1 MTAAIPLLCICGET
15 ASGKTGLAVA
25 LARRLQ
31 QRGTEV
37 GICSSD
43 ALAVYQHL
51 DIGTAKPTLEERAG
65 IPHDGLDIAAPNESC
80 NVTDWLSHAEQR
92 IRQRHAN
99 GGVTILV
106 GGSPLYLKALLEGLS
121 AGPPKD
127 DAVRQQ
133 LMTEYDADPAAFFRR
148 VQQADPEYAAQRHP
162 NDGKRLIRALEVF
175 QLTGKP
181 FSSFHTTD
189 GHRRDDW
196 RSCLIGL
203 RWDKEILHNRIN
215 ARVKIMFANGLL
227 EEVRRLRPQLGSEA
241 AQGVGYKEVIAHLD
255 GEYDLEHAIYQV
267 SKNTRRLA
275 KHQRTWYRRFT
286 DMHWLPGDAADLVD
300 RAETIA
306 IKHCW
311 N

>member
-1 MTAAIPLLCICGET
+1 MCICGET

-25 LARRLQ
+25 LAQRLQ

-133 LMTEYDADPAAFFRR
+133 LMTEYDADQLQRFF
-148 VQQADPEYAAQRHP
+148 VACS
-162 NDGKRLIRALEVF
+162 
-175 QLTGKP
+175 KP
-181 FSSFHTTD
+181 IQSTPRNATPTMASDSF
-189 GHRRDDW
+189 
-196 RSCLIGL
+196 
-203 RWDKEILHNRIN
+203 
-215 ARVKIMFANGLL
+215 A
-227 EEVRRLRPQLGSEA
+227 P
-241 AQGVGYKEVIAHLD
+241 
-255 GEYDLEHAIYQV
+255 
-267 SKNTRRLA
+267 SKFFN
-275 KHQRTWYRRFT
+275 
-286 DMHWLPGDAADLVD
+286 
-300 RAETIA
+300 
-306 IKHCW
+306 
-311 N
+311 